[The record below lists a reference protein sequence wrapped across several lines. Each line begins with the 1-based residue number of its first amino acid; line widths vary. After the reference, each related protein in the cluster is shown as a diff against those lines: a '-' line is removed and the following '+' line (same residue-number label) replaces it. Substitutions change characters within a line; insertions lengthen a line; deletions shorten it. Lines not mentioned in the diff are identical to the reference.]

1 MKKLLTLLL
10 AVGFLFGMVA
20 CGGESTSTE
29 EATTEEA
36 APAVEEVEAVEEVAP
51 VEEAADSTATEAEG
65 GEMEAEG
72 EEEATEE

>member
-10 AVGFLFGMVA
+10 AAGFAFAMVS

-36 APAVEEVEAVEEVAP
+36 APAVEEVEEVVEEVAP
-51 VEEAADSTATEAEG
+51 AEEAADSTV
-65 GEMEAEG
+65 MET
-72 EEEATEE
+72 EEAPAE